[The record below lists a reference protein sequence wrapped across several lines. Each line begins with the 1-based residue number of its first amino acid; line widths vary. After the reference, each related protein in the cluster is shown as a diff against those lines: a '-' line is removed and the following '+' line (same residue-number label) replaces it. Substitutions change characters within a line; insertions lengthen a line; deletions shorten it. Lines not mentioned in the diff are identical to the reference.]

1 MRRHARLDASAV
13 AVGALLT
20 GGLLLGA
27 CGGDDDDGGDD
38 AGASS
43 SIDVEARDFEFDPDS
58 WTVAAG
64 EEFTVDFA
72 NEGDTE
78 HEWAVLKAGEDI
90 EAESE
95 FAEEKVAFEI
105 EATPAGESVSQAFTL
120 EDAGT
125 HQVICALPGHF
136 TSGMEGTLTVE

>member
-1 MRRHARLDASAV
+1 MGVLV
-13 AVGALLT
+13 A

-27 CGGDDDDGGDD
+27 CGDDDDGDD

-43 SIDVEARDFEFDPDS
+43 SIDVEAREFEFEPNS

-64 EEFTVDFA
+64 EEFTVEFE
-72 NEGDTE
+72 NGGETE
-78 HEWAVLKAGEDI
+78 HEWAVLEAGEDI
-90 EAESE
+90 ESESE
-95 FAEEKVAFEI
+95 FEEDKVAFEI
-105 EATPAGESVSQAFTL
+105 EATPAGESVSQVFTI